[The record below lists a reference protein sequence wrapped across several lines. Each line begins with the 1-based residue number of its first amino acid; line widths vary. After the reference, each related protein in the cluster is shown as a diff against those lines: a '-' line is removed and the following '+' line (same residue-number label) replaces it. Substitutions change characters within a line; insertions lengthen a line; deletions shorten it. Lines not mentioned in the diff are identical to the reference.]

1 MSGVSK
7 RKFLYF
13 KLYINN
19 LGNGVFKVLTFSDFS
34 ASDDIKTVCQKMFSA
49 LPASGVCYR
58 VRMEPTPNGTT
69 TDAYVYCASS
79 KYGFVHV
86 RNHSGIDYYG
96 RVQNGTWSWDSY
108 VLKSDWGDIKQSY
121 PSVIS
126 LKSGE
131 WTKTTEI
138 TLTSGAW
145 IIIGRGDFPANGN
158 GRRLISLNAGG
169 AETSARNGF
178 STALPINGSNTNI
191 EITQMR
197 VVSSTETI
205 SLRVYQDSGAALE
218 TYVCLEAIKVH

>member
-1 MSGVSK
+1 MCYVN
-7 RKFLYF
+7 
-13 KLYINN
+13 NN
-19 LGNGVFKVLTFSDFS
+19 LSKYNFNLGDTTANNHEKIDRTATFSGLTWVNNNYNSDFGGQWCFVDSFKIDDNKNAMQRITSAQTNTVLATRYCNNGVWSNWDV
-34 ASDDIKTVCQKMFSA
+34 
-49 LPASGVCYR
+49 GV
-58 VRMEPTPNGTT
+58 T
-69 TDAYVYCASS
+69 
-79 KYGFVHV
+79 
-86 RNHSGIDYYG
+86 
-96 RVQNGTWSWDSY
+96 
-108 VLKSDWGDIKQSY
+108 KSDWGDIKQSY

-138 TLTSGAW
+138 TLASGTW

-205 SLRVYQDSGAALE
+205 PLRVYQDSGAALA
-218 TYVCLEAIKVH
+218 TYVCLEAIKIH